1 MISNEHDT
9 PTPETTSMSDSKTE
23 NTDSMS
29 AQLQATKEQ
38 LVRTVADFDNFRR
51 RTERERVEWV
61 NIARA
66 TVLKKF
72 LPLTDD
78 IARALAAIPTDDAA
92 KNATT
97 DAMLDGFSLIQKNLL
112 KALVDMGVEEINTTG
127 VFNPELHEAL
137 MQVDNPSVPAGTIIQ
152 VFEKGYRMGD
162 QIIRHSKVSVAK

>member
-9 PTPETTSMSDSKTE
+9 PTQETTSTSEIKTE
-23 NTDSMS
+23 NADSMS
-29 AQLQATKEQ
+29 SQLQATKEQ

-97 DAMLDGFSLIQKNLL
+97 DAMFDG
-112 KALVDMGVEEINTTG
+112 G
-127 VFNPELHEAL
+127 
-137 MQVDNPSVPAGTIIQ
+137 
-152 VFEKGYRMGD
+152 
-162 QIIRHSKVSVAK
+162 